1 MRVSLIGA
9 TGNAGSRILA
19 ELARRGHQVTA
30 IVRHPERVPQLDGVI
45 AKECDA
51 NRVDDLASMLRD
63 HDVVVSSVHFLDGQA
78 DKLIDAVRQARV
90 PRYVVVG
97 GAGSLDNGNGVKL
110 IDAGGVPEPYK
121 AESRAGCDFLDLLRQ
136 TSDLDWT
143 FLSPSAQFVAGER
156 TGVFRTR
163 NRHRATRCK
172 RSKLDFLRGLR
183 GCVGRRDRAAA
194 PFQAPIHGWL
204 LMQPEATNDGLSGS
218 GSQDRTQLGE
228 DAACRPAEAR
238 IQLSETGGK

>member
-1 MRVSLIGA
+1 MWVSLIGA

-30 IVRHPERVPQLDGVI
+30 VVRHPERVPRLGGVV
-45 AKECDA
+45 AKQCDA
-51 NRVDDLASMLRD
+51 NRVDDLALVLKG

-78 DKLIDAVRQARV
+78 NKLIDAVRQARV

-121 AESRAGCDFLDLLRQ
+121 AESRAGCTFLDLLRQ

-156 TGVFRTR
+156 TGVFRLGTDTALR
-163 NRHRATRCK
+163 DANGRSWISYEDYAVALVDEIERPRHSRRRFT
-172 RSKLDFLRGLR
+172 
-183 GCVGRRDRAAA
+183 VGY
-194 PFQAPIHGWL
+194 
-204 LMQPEATNDGLSGS
+204 
-218 GSQDRTQLGE
+218 
-228 DAACRPAEAR
+228 
-238 IQLSETGGK
+238 